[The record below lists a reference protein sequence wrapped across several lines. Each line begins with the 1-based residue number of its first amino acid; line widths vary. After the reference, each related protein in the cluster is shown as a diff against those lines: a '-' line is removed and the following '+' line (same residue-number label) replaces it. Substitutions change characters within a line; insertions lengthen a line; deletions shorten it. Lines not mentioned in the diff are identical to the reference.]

1 VPPDLVFFLADEDAR
16 CVRGEG
22 WVRLAP
28 LLGGSLDLEG
38 VAAAADLL
46 VEEAA
51 AALASL
57 ARQGLLAD
65 DDGPPVPDRPPG
77 EERGPN
83 APAPGPRLVLHGDAP
98 GLRQALD
105 GAPGALAAPDTPGAA
120 VHLVA
125 VEDYLDPELA
135 RLAAAVPAG
144 RPWLPLKAAGER
156 PWIGPLFG
164 AGGEACPGCLQV
176 ALARARPVAALYYHL
191 SAGARRVPGP
201 DPAPAREGTRPS
213 PTGGAGGQARSGH
226 ASPAT
231 DPAPTREGARPSPTG
246 GTGRGGRAARD
257 RARCGA
263 DLQDVEEATR
273 RRAPVGAGL
282 VPARE
287 GAVHVSP
294 ARAAWVCDEIGRRL
308 ADGSLADT
316 LWVLDPA
323 TGDAAT
329 HRLRR
334 EADCPLCGEGP
345 APPGPIPLGPRPIA
359 HRADGG
365 FRSERPAETRRRL
378 AAMVD
383 PLTGPVRE
391 VRGLELPGAA
401 APCVAVATY
410 PHPLPPAT
418 WRQLRARPRVA
429 AAGKGASPD
438 QAIVGAIAEAV
449 ERSCGV
455 FRGDEPRRA
464 SLEELGEEAIT
475 PDELLLYSDRQLAGG
490 EAPAARWRPD
500 RQTEW
505 TAIHSL
511 ADGRRRWMPTALAFH
526 GYRPPPGAWGHPADS
541 NGCAAG
547 RCPEEAVLQG
557 LLELVE
563 RDAVALWWYNALA
576 RPRLDPGADP
586 RAAALEVLCRGH
598 GRELVLLDLTSDLG
612 LPVVAAAALPEDGEG
627 RPLFGFGGHL
637 DPALALGRALGEL
650 GQFLPAA
657 DGTSRADRR
666 ASARVPPWL
675 APATSAPADA
685 ILPCG
690 PACEDFSAAL
700 ALVLDRLAGAGLEAW
715 ALDQTRD
722 RAVLS
727 VVRVVA
733 PGLRPWTRR
742 LAPGRLYDVPV
753 AMAWRPA
760 PRAEDEM
767 ERQPLY
773 A

>member
-1 VPPDLVFFLADEDAR
+1 MPPNLVFFLADEDAR

-22 WVRLAP
+22 WVRLAS
-28 LLGGSLDLEG
+28 LLGDPLDLEG

-46 VEEAA
+46 AEEAA

-57 ARQGLLAD
+57 ARQGLVAD
-65 DDGPPVPDRPPG
+65 DDEPPVPDRPPG

-83 APAPGPRLVLHGDAP
+83 APAHRPRLVLHGGAP
-98 GLRQALD
+98 GLRRALD
-105 GAPGALAAPDTPGAA
+105 GATVALAASDAPDAA
-120 VHLVA
+120 IHLVA
-125 VEDYLDPELA
+125 VEDYLEPDLE
-135 RLAAAVPAG
+135 RLAATVPAD

-164 AGGEACPGCLQV
+164 AGAEACPGCLQV
-176 ALARARPVAALYYHL
+176 ALARARPVVALYYRLTADTH
-191 SAGARRVPGP
+191 
-201 DPAPAREGTRPS
+201 PAPAADPS
-213 PTGGAGGQARSGH
+213 PA
-226 ASPAT
+226 
-231 DPAPTREGARPSPTG
+231 REGARPSPTG
-246 GTGRGGRAARD
+246 GGAGGGRAGCDGAPS
-257 RARCGA
+257 GA
-263 DLQDVEEATR
+263 DPQEVEEAAR
-273 RRAPVGAGL
+273 RRTPVGAGL

-287 GAVHVSP
+287 GAVPVAP

-323 TGDAAT
+323 TGDAAP

-334 EADCPLCGEGP
+334 EADCPLCGEGA

-359 HRADGG
+359 HRSDGG
-365 FRSERPAETRRRL
+365 FRSERPGETRRHL
-378 AAMVD
+378 AALVD

-391 VRGLELPGAA
+391 VHGLELHGTA

-410 PHPLPPAT
+410 PHPLPPTT

-455 FRGDEPRRA
+455 FRGDEPRRRA
-464 SLEELGEEAIT
+464 SFEELGEEAIT
-475 PDELLLYSDRQLAGG
+475 PDELLLYSDRQLARG
-490 EAPAARWRPD
+490 EAPAAPWRPD
-500 RQTEW
+500 LPSEW
-505 TAIHSL
+505 TAVHSL

-563 RDAVALWWYNALA
+563 RDAVALWWYNALP

-586 RAAALEVLCRGH
+586 RAAALCSVCRSH

-612 LPVVAAAALPEDGEG
+612 LPVVAAVGLPEDGEG
-627 RPLFGFGGHL
+627 RPLFGFGAHL
-637 DPALALGRALGEL
+637 DPALVFGRALGEL

-675 APATSAPADA
+675 ASAASSPADA

-690 PACEDFSAAL
+690 PECDDFSAAL
-700 ALVLDRLAGAGLEAW
+700 MLVLDRLAGAGLEAW

-722 RAVLS
+722 RGALS

-753 AMAWRPA
+753 AMACWPA

-773 A
+773 S

>member
-1 VPPDLVFFLADEDAR
+1 VPPDLVFFLADEDAS

-28 LLGGSLDLEG
+28 LLGGPLDLEG

-46 VEEAA
+46 VEEVTT
-51 AALASL
+51 ALSAL

-65 DDGPPVPDRPPG
+65 DDDPPVPDRPPG

-83 APAPGPRLVLHGDAP
+83 APAPGPRLVLDGGAS
-98 GLRQALD
+98 GLRRALD
-105 GAPGALAAPDTPGAA
+105 GAPTALASDTPDAA

-125 VEDYLDPELA
+125 VEDYLDPELE
-135 RLAAAVPAG
+135 RLAATVPAG
-144 RPWLPLKAAGER
+144 RPWLPFKAGGER

-164 AGGEACPGCLQV
+164 GGGEACPGCLGV
-176 ALARARPVAALYYHL
+176 ALARSRPVAALYYHL
-191 SAGARRVPGP
+191 
-201 DPAPAREGTRPS
+201 T
-213 PTGGAGGQARSGH
+213 
-226 ASPAT
+226 
-231 DPAPTREGARPSPTG
+231 
-246 GTGRGGRAARD
+246 
-257 RARCGA
+257 A
-263 DLQDVEEATR
+263 DTHR
-273 RRAPVGAGL
+273 

-287 GAVHVSP
+287 GASPSPTVIAGNPAPEVDVSP
-294 ARAAWVCDEIGRRL
+294 ARAAWVCDEVGRRL

-323 TGDAAT
+323 TGDAAP
-329 HRLRR
+329 HRLRH
-334 EADCPLCGEGP
+334 EADCPLCGTGP
-345 APPGPIPLGPRPIA
+345 APAGPIPLGPRPIA

-365 FRSERPAETRRRL
+365 FRSERPGETRRRL
-378 AAMVD
+378 AALVD
-383 PLTGPVRE
+383 SLTGPVRE
-391 VRGLELPGAA
+391 VRGLARHGAA

-410 PHPLPPAT
+410 PHPLPPTT
-418 WRQLRARPRVA
+418 WRQLRARPRVS
-429 AAGKGASPD
+429 AAGKGTSPD
-438 QAIVGAIAEAV
+438 QATVGAIAEAV

-455 FRGDEPRRA
+455 FRGDEPRRRA

-475 PDELLLYSDRQLAGG
+475 PDQLLLYSDRQLAGG
-490 EAPAARWRPD
+490 EAPAAPWRPD
-500 RQTEW
+500 LPSEW
-505 TAIHSL
+505 TAVHSL

-526 GYRPPPGAWGHPADS
+526 AYRPPPGAWGHPADS

-576 RPRLDPGADP
+576 RPRLDAGADP
-586 RAAALEVLCRGH
+586 QAAVLGSLCRSH
-598 GRELVLLDLTSDLG
+598 GRELVLLDLTSDLA
-612 LPVVAAAALPEDGEG
+612 LPVVAAVGLPEGGEG
-627 RPLFGFGGHL
+627 RPLFGFGAHL
-637 DPALALGRALGEL
+637 DPALAVGRALCEL

-657 DGTSRADRR
+657 DGTSRVDRR

-675 APATSAPADA
+675 AAAASAPAHTA
-685 ILPCG
+685 LPSG
-690 PACEDFSAAL
+690 PDCEDFSAAL
-700 ALVLDRLAGAGLEAW
+700 ESVLDRLAGAGLEAW

-722 RAVLS
+722 RGALS